1 MFDTMKVAKKIREAR
16 IAQNMTQ
23 MNLADAMGVSYQ
35 AVSNWERG
43 NSMPDISKLEDL
55 CGTLQISI
63 AQLLGMETKETAA
76 VTRILQEEDAPLTVE
91 ELSELAPVLPPA
103 EVKKQAQK
111 QKLNVAALV
120 DIAPYLDEEFLG
132 ELLEDAEVESLLVL
146 QSLAPYLDGD
156 VLDRLVRR
164 APETDFDGIAAMAP
178 FLEEETLDYLVK
190 HCGQKPENGAFLEML
205 ASYLDEDTLDWLVK
219 KWGGDFDRD
228 MLKMLAPFLEEETL
242 DWLVKKWKGDFDK
255 DMLETLAP
263 FLEEETI
270 DALVEAQ
277 IAKGNI
283 KNLAGLY
290 PFMDSDTVRKVV
302 KVLMENG
309 NLDAVKEAVMF
320 L

>member
-1 MFDTMKVAKKIREAR
+1 MFDTMKVAKRIKEAR

-55 CGTLQISI
+55 CSILQISV

-103 EVKKQAQK
+103 EVKKQVQK

-120 DIAPYLDEEFLG
+120 EIAPYLDEEFLG
-132 ELLEDAEVESLLVL
+132 ELLEDAEVESLLEL

-156 VLDRLVRR
+156 ILDCLVRK

-190 HCGQKPENGAFLEML
+190 RCEQKPENGALLEML
-205 ASYLDEDTLDWLVK
+205 VPFLKEETLNWLVK
-219 KWGGDFDRD
+219 TQK
-228 MLKMLAPFLEEETL
+228 EN
-242 DWLVKKWKGDFDK
+242 FDK

-270 DALVEAQ
+270 DSLVEAQ

-283 KNLAGLY
+283 KNLTGLY

-302 KVLMENG
+302 RVLMENG

>member
-190 HCGQKPENGAFLEML
+190 RCEQKPENGAFLEML
-205 ASYLDEDTLDWLVK
+205 APFLKEETLNWLVK
-219 KWGGDFDRD
+219 KQ
-228 MLKMLAPFLEEETL
+228 EEN
-242 DWLVKKWKGDFDK
+242 FDK

>member
-120 DIAPYLDEEFLG
+120 EIAPYLDEEFLG
-132 ELLEDAEVESLLVL
+132 ELLEDAEVESLLEL
-146 QSLAPYLDGD
+146 QNLAPYLDGD
-156 VLDRLVRR
+156 ILDRLVRR
-164 APETDFDGIAAMAP
+164 TPETDFDGIAAMAP

-190 HCGQKPENGAFLEML
+190 RCRQKPENGAFLEML
-205 ASYLDEDTLDWLVK
+205 APFLKEETLNWLVK
-219 KWGGDFDRD
+219 EQ
-228 MLKMLAPFLEEETL
+228 EEN
-242 DWLVKKWKGDFDK
+242 FDK

-270 DALVEAQ
+270 DSLVEAQ

-283 KNLAGLY
+283 KNLSGLY

-302 KVLMENG
+302 KVLMEHG